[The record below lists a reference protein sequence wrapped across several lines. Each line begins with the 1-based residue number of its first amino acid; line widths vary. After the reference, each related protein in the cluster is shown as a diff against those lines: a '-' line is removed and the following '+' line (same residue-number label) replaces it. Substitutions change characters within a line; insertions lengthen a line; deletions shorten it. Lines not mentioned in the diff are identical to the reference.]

1 MQLGMR
7 IERIRSLLILLVVLL
22 ATLPRGVCA
31 AAEPETAA
39 GGATTAFSTPAD
51 AHATVAPR
59 KLMAPSRPIRRDA
72 APEANGDRKTARS
85 PLANATPDVKTVA
98 ASLALVLALFFAA
111 AWMMKKG
118 MPKSAGVLPGEVVQV
133 MGRAQL
139 SGKQYVHLVRCGQKL
154 LLVNITPGGA
164 ETLTE
169 ITDPLEVDRLLG
181 ICAQQN
187 PNSAT
192 AAFRDVLQ
200 QLGRE
205 RTHA

>member
-1 MQLGMR
+1 M
-7 IERIRSLLILLVVLL
+7 L
-22 ATLPRGVCA
+22 ATLPGDVCA
-31 AAEPETAA
+31 AAEAESTA

-51 AHATVAPR
+51 APAASAPR
-59 KLMAPSRPIRRDA
+59 KLKAPSRPIRREQA
-72 APEANGDRKTARS
+72 SETTGERNTTRS
-85 PLANATPDVKTVA
+85 PLASATPDVKTVA

-139 SGKQYVHLVRCGQKL
+139 SGKQFVHLVRCGQKL

-200 QLGRE
+200 QMGRE